1 LGIGSAGQ
9 DRFLAQLGSQTGGQ
23 CRFLTA
29 RERVDLGLLDLFAA
43 ASGPVARE
51 VKLQVEGATLPAR
64 DVYPALPLL
73 LRGQASGETVQ
84 VSSSEGSFRLLVQE
98 VPEALGG
105 TLSLLAA
112 AAEIAELES
121 RIEGEPRGEEAV
133 RLAALSREHGLAS
146 RVMALVAV
154 VAREGDRPGELPQT
168 RVVPVGIPQDL
179 RPEAYF
185 AAGRTAAPPL
195 GGADLAVRSMVAAP
209 MDFREPLWKARL
221 FDSAARLRG
230 AMRRIRNGDARG
242 ESAEAVATEDDILFE
257 TATSLEA
264 DGGMP
269 GRTSGE
275 RIRASLDSLE
285 RFLDAGVTRNHG
297 PFRHHVRRL
306 LDFLAEAELDADQEQ
321 RLTELK
327 RRAASR
333 SVPPT
338 L

>member
-133 RLAALSREHGLAS
+133 RLAALSREHGLA
-146 RVMALVAV
+146 
-154 VAREGDRPGELPQT
+154 G
-168 RVVPVGIPQDL
+168 
-179 RPEAYF
+179 
-185 AAGRTAAPPL
+185 
-195 GGADLAVRSMVAAP
+195 
-209 MDFREPLWKARL
+209 
-221 FDSAARLRG
+221 
-230 AMRRIRNGDARG
+230 
-242 ESAEAVATEDDILFE
+242 
-257 TATSLEA
+257 
-264 DGGMP
+264 
-269 GRTSGE
+269 
-275 RIRASLDSLE
+275 
-285 RFLDAGVTRNHG
+285 
-297 PFRHHVRRL
+297 
-306 LDFLAEAELDADQEQ
+306 
-321 RLTELK
+321 
-327 RRAASR
+327 RAASDAR
-333 SVPPT
+333 CARRDTPGSPAGGVLRRGEDGSATSGGCGPGGSFHGRRAHGLP
-338 L
+338 